1 MGYRPEKSDRI
12 YLAGH
17 RGLVGSGIAR
27 LLKQEEYPNVITRTH
42 AELDLVDQ
50 CAVQDF
56 FRNERIDVV
65 ILSAAR
71 VGGIQANIDH
81 PAEFLYENLMIQNNV
96 LEAARQNG
104 VKKLVL
110 LGSSCIYPREC
121 PQPMREEYLLTGPLE
136 PTNEGYA
143 LAKVA
148 GLKLCE
154 FYKRQYGFESV
165 CPMPCNIY
173 GPGDSFDLQ
182 HSHVLS
188 ALVKRF
194 TDATDDGMESVT
206 LWGSGVAR
214 REFMH
219 VDDLAKAVLF
229 LLNHHNEPDI
239 VNVGWGTDVSI
250 KELAELIAGL
260 TGFQGRLEWDT
271 SKPDGM
277 PRKCLDTSKLDAM
290 GFRPEISLE
299 QGVKEVIAEYKKL
312 KNA

>member
-42 AELDLVDQ
+42 AELNLVDQ
-50 CAVQDF
+50 CAVQEF

-229 LLNHHNEPDI
+229 LLNHHHEPDI

>member
-1 MGYRPEKSDRI
+1 MGYRPEKSDYI

-194 TDATDDGMESVT
+194 TDATDEKKESVT